1 MLLPFESNASDEEA
15 VPDPYVTEEEE
26 EGGEGEGELGGFKS
40 TNAVYGERGR
50 LEVLEDAAGS
60 ASSACWGLLI
70 GRESLLSVGDGEE
83 GGFSPSY
90 VM

>member
-40 TNAVYGERGR
+40 TNLKQTFVKYVRMISSME
-50 LEVLEDAAGS
+50 LIHDA
-60 ASSACWGLLI
+60 
-70 GRESLLSVGDGEE
+70 
-83 GGFSPSY
+83 
-90 VM
+90 

>member
-40 TNAVYGERGR
+40 TNLKQTFIKYVRMISSME
-50 LEVLEDAAGS
+50 LIHDA
-60 ASSACWGLLI
+60 
-70 GRESLLSVGDGEE
+70 
-83 GGFSPSY
+83 
-90 VM
+90 